1 MDFLVFVKVFGI
13 FATVICAY
21 VGIFASWM
29 LQGYAK
35 TRDGNNVV
43 KRANCVAAGVL
54 LSVALVHV
62 LPDAIG
68 DVGLWAPILA
78 GCSYILLFGLEIA
91 VGGMFA
97 VGEALEVEGDGDGGS
112 LSTEPTSSSGTGSRT
127 GGTMFAPPAPAVALH
142 HDLRSALLY
151 PEHAAPA
158 GNAQSQQSQAAGGG
172 AFTPKGCG
180 ELGGRAINTDDC
192 KVVNVNV
199 VAPDGT
205 VVQSTT
211 KAAVPDLGVV
221 KATLLFAALMVHSVL
236 EGLGMGSADNVGV
249 ASSTLI
255 AIVAHKGLA
264 AFALGQTLLMIE
276 PPKDDE
282 EGAMT
287 SRAGTEPGGGTGATT
302 ATVGVSTS
310 TDVRKVVGEMKNK
323 VGFEKTLPPE
333 QESTAGKRLIVV
345 KKSSQPEPPVDHN
358 GISLQARQ
366 ESSDKDAS
374 SGTDREA
381 GGTGESH
388 SPGGT
393 RSRGA
398 LSPQRV
404 VERPCACVTGNTAR
418 TKSSASAGSG
428 ADGAR
433 LTVGDMLPSF
443 LRTRLDP
450 AITGF
455 AVIRWSSAASLGG
468 GAAVAS
474 SPLQHQHSR
483 TNSGVQN
490 HEVTLAAP
498 LLQHLSS
505 EGEARPEFVA
515 IGMDDPPLREPEHVA
530 CSKART
536 RFLVFTTIF
545 AFSSPLGAVLGLVFF
560 GNGAGPWSAY
570 CSALTAGTFLQ
581 ISMNELIP
589 AALSAGGAPLVEN
602 LKRLAALCAGFGA
615 MSLMALLGA

>member
-127 GGTMFAPPAPAVALH
+127 G
-142 HDLRSALLY
+142 
-151 PEHAAPA
+151 EHAAPA

-264 AFALGQTLLMIE
+264 AFALGQTL
-276 PPKDDE
+276 
-282 EGAMT
+282 
-287 SRAGTEPGGGTGATT
+287 
-302 ATVGVSTS
+302 
-310 TDVRKVVGEMKNK
+310 
-323 VGFEKTLPPE
+323 
-333 QESTAGKRLIVV
+333 
-345 KKSSQPEPPVDHN
+345 
-358 GISLQARQ
+358 
-366 ESSDKDAS
+366 
-374 SGTDREA
+374 
-381 GGTGESH
+381 
-388 SPGGT
+388 
-393 RSRGA
+393 
-398 LSPQRV
+398 
-404 VERPCACVTGNTAR
+404 
-418 TKSSASAGSG
+418 
-428 ADGAR
+428 
-433 LTVGDMLPSF
+433 
-443 LRTRLDP
+443 
-450 AITGF
+450 
-455 AVIRWSSAASLGG
+455 
-468 GAAVAS
+468 
-474 SPLQHQHSR
+474 R